1 MDNNGV
7 PFISYIETCDIDI
20 LLQKYEKKGW
30 IIKFG
35 ENKKAQKIGKAQG
48 MT

>member
-1 MDNNGV
+1 ME
-7 PFISYIETCDIDI
+7 SYLSVI
-20 LLQKYEKKGW
+20 LRHVIPIYCWKNLRKNGW

-48 MT
+48 IT